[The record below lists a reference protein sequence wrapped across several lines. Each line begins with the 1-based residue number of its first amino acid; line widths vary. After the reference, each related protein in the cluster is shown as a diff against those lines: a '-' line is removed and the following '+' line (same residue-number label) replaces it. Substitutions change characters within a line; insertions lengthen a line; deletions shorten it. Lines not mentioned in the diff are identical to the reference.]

1 MKTEDLSTL
10 KIHKLTQAQ
19 YDRELAAGNLD
30 ENAIYLT
37 PEEELKIDLVE
48 VLNNT
53 VTHEQIPSA
62 QATVEYVNAEIAAK
76 APEIMTDLSAD
87 LSDKKIPSAKAT
99 VAYVDAEIAALI
111 GGEKYKE
118 PLDTIKE
125 IASAIENN
133 SGAMEILNTAITQ
146 KVDKTEF
153 SEAMNDFSEA
163 MKNKLDISAY
173 NTGISDL

>member
-62 QATVEYVNAEIAAK
+62 QATVEYVSAEIAAK

-133 SGAMEILNTAITQ
+133 SDAMEILNTAITQ
-146 KVDKTEF
+146 KLDKTEF
-153 SEAMNDFSEA
+153 SEAMDDFSEA

>member
-1 MKTEDLSTL
+1 
-10 KIHKLTQAQ
+10 
-19 YDRELAAGNLD
+19 
-30 ENAIYLT
+30 
-37 PEEELKIDLVE
+37 
-48 VLNNT
+48 
-53 VTHEQIPSA
+53 
-62 QATVEYVNAEIAAK
+62 
-76 APEIMTDLSAD
+76 MTDLSAD

-118 PLDTIKE
+118 PFDTIKE

-133 SGAMEILNTAITQ
+133 SGTLEILNAAITQ
-146 KVDKTEF
+146 KLDKTEF
-153 SEAMNDFSEA
+153 SEAMDDFSEA